1 MYNKL
6 LYIFIFLSFGVFAQ
20 KDIPERP
27 SPPRLVNDFVG
38 NVLSQSEIN
47 ALEQKLRG
55 YADSTSTQIT
65 IVIAADLNGYEPIE
79 YAYRIG
85 DKWGVGQKGKDNGIV
100 LLWCPK
106 DRKLAIATG
115 QGVQGRIT
123 DGYAG
128 AIIDKV
134 IRPNFRNLQYYKG
147 LDDATTKIFERLTG
161 EFKAKKRQADG
172 DGDDFLGIFIF
183 LIFVIIIIY
192 IINKNNRNGGNGRRS
207 YHDRGD
213 GGGWMPYVIFGNGGS
228 SSGGW
233 SSGGGGG
240 GGFDF
245 GGFGGGGFDGGGAS
259 GDY

>member
-6 LYIFIFLSFGVFAQ
+6 LLIFLLISFGTLAQ

-38 NVLSQSEIN
+38 NVLSQSEVN

-55 YADSTSTQIT
+55 YADSTSTQLT
-65 IVIAADLNGYEPIE
+65 IVIVQDLNGYEPIE
-79 YAYRIG
+79 FAYRIG

-115 QGVQGRIT
+115 QGVQGRLT

-134 IRPNFRNLQYYKG
+134 IRPNFRNVQYYKG
-147 LDDATTKIFERLTG
+147 LDDATTKIFERLNG
-161 EFKAKKRQADG
+161 EFKSKKRQS
-172 DGDDFLGIFIF
+172 DGDDDISGIIFFI
-183 LIFVIIIIY
+183 IFVIIFIY
-192 IINKNNRNGGNGRRS
+192 IINRNNRNGGNGRRR
-207 YHDRGD
+207 YHDRD
-213 GGGWMPYVIFGNGGS
+213 SGGWMPFIFFGNGGS

-233 SSGGGGG
+233 SSGGDGGS
-240 GGFDF
+240 GFDF
-245 GGFGGGGFDGGGAS
+245 GSFGGGGFDGGGAS